1 MLNILQIQRNRLSTA
16 TCLYLSDML
25 LSLGPKFFL
34 AKSEQEIRVQILLVT
49 FIYISPKNSNNSDM
63 FLISFQKITTF

>member
-1 MLNILQIQRNRLSTA
+1 MLNILQIQQSQLSTV

-34 AKSEQEIRVQILLVT
+34 AKSEQEIRVQILPVT
-49 FIYISPKNSNNSDM
+49 FIYIPPKNYNNSDM
-63 FLISFQKITTF
+63 FLFQKITIF